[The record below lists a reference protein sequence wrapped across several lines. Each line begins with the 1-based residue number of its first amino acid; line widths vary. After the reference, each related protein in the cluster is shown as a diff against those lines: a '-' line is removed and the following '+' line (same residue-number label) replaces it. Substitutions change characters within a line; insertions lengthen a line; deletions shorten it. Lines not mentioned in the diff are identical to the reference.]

1 MFSGVLWQL
10 ESCGPEPR
18 SRTIA
23 AHLLMSKV
31 KPTKHPSRR
40 HTDVFTISG
49 GGLGPVPA
57 CELSIRPLTVFV
69 GAQGTGKSL
78 VAQTLY
84 AFEELPY
91 LMGLASAVRGAQRKS
106 SNELFGSI
114 LDQLRS
120 TERSFGTFANRSAS
134 VTWQRSPLSGEW
146 AFDEWPRGAAG
157 KLGFRASSATG
168 QVTVTKPMR
177 QFLDAIRKGGS
188 VPLHHALFFPTERM
202 TIAQLRSAM
211 SAGVLALPST
221 FWLFTH
227 WMDDHAAPAVARW
240 RRGEPDTAEG
250 RLVEQIGMD
259 ALRGRARKHGEQ
271 WKWQLQGRRGRRQ
284 LDLDMASSGQ
294 RANWSLPYLVSALF
308 SLRGTGDIADS
319 LTVFVEEPEI
329 HLHPFAQRKMVEILA
344 LLVRRGFRVVVTTH
358 SLTVLYALNN
368 LVQAGRLPDDDRAP
382 ELPPVELRL
391 AAEDVSVYA
400 FAEGKAPRQLMD
412 VETAFISEAELGRVD
427 EELSAEMN
435 AVAAHLDRA
444 E

>member
-1 MFSGVLWQL
+1 M
-10 ESCGPEPR
+10 
-18 SRTIA
+18 
-23 AHLLMSKV
+23 
-31 KPTKHPSRR
+31 KPAKHPSRR

-91 LMGLASAVRGAQRKS
+91 LMGAASAERGAQRRS

-114 LDQLRS
+114 LDRLRS
-120 TERSFGTFANRSAS
+120 TERRFGTFANRSAS
-134 VTWQRSPLSGEW
+134 VTWQRAPLSGEGP
-146 AFDEWPRGAAG
+146 AADEWPRGAAG

-177 QFLDAIRKGGS
+177 QFLDALRKGATKGEAS
-188 VPLHHALFFPTERM
+188 RRPAPLHHALFFPTERM

-250 RLVEQIGMD
+250 KLVERIGME

-271 WKWQLQGRRGRRQ
+271 WKWQFQGGRGRRQ

-294 RANWSLPYLVSALF
+294 RANWSLPYLASALF

-344 LLVRRGFRVVVTTH
+344 LLVRSGFRVVVTTH
-358 SLTVLYALNN
+358 SITVLYALNN

-382 ELPPVELRL
+382 ELPPVGLRL

-435 AVAAHLDRA
+435 VVAAHLDRA